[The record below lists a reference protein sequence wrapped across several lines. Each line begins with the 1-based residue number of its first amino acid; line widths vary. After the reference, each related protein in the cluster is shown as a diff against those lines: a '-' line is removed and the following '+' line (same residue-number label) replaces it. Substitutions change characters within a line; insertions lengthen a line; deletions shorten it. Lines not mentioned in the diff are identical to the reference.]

1 MTERERLTAAFR
13 KLNEKN
19 QGFKPGDIVDWKFGM
34 RNKKSTGPFV
44 VVEVLEVPVF
54 DLEGSSGSPY
64 FREPLDLVLGRF
76 MGEGEFTT
84 FYYDSRRMELVE

>member
-19 QGFKPGDIVDWKFGM
+19 TFKPGDIVNWKVGLQ
-34 RNKKSTGPFV
+34 NKMSTGPFV
-44 VVEVLEVPVF
+44 VVEVFKVPVF

-64 FREPLDLVLGRF
+64 FREPLNLVLGHF
-76 MGEGEFTT
+76 VADTEFIIG
-84 FYYDSRRMELVE
+84 YYDSRRMELVE